1 MISVTANSLLQC
13 SICTN
18 NHMVISFV
26 AVFVACW
33 LPRQVYILWYHYDTG
48 QFNMFW
54 HIFKIAALCL
64 SYTNSCLN
72 PFALYLL
79 SRQFRDHYD
88 RLLFSR
94 LKFNTAAAAADEF
107 HITRKTALNRSLGWT
122 PPWPP
127 LVDTPIAENTYRK
140 RWELR
145 IARGAR
151 RTDRR

>member
-1 MISVTANSLLQC
+1 M
-13 SICTN
+13 
-18 NHMVISFV
+18 ISFV

-33 LPRQVYILWYHYDTG
+33 LHRQVYILWYHYDTG

-94 LKFNTAAAAADEF
+94 LKFNSGGDGRRVPHYEKNSDKSVARVDATVASSSRHAHRGE
-107 HITRKTALNRSLGWT
+107 HLSETMRTTNSSRCSPYRSALAMTERVAWDG
-122 PPWPP
+122 
-127 LVDTPIAENTYRK
+127 AES
-140 RWELR
+140 
-145 IARGAR
+145 AGVMA
-151 RTDRR
+151 